1 MIDIRLLEKTEGDR
15 DISFP
20 RRLIEFAEN
29 QKENPEIAFDKERD
43 KMIVVFD
50 GDIFEEKVL
59 DYDELVAEGE
69 KNNILAVS
77 NPAFELFLLLHYENS
92 YEDDIEPNAEQIIQ
106 NEKDGHQTFIYKLL
120 LARTGINPK
129 KNSSIGELAKNI
141 EIAIEQEKKINEDIH
156 QCKGQIT
163 CNIGRIIDEIRKDDG
178 LISFSDTW
186 LDIAMLEEY
195 SLENND
201 SDKILGNDYLGLFSR
216 KNSNKRKEYITSEL
230 IYWVQV
236 SYYNYR
242 NEETYENIWLGRAS
256 NRSKRTSGNNILF
269 LQPSLEERYYDGN
282 NTRSEAV
289 IDSLN
294 LSGEET
300 AKQCEEYAEELF
312 EKWDF

>member
-1 MIDIRLLEKTEGDR
+1 MAPVRSYTNWNSRTTDEEEQIEPYRKYFFICEGANTETWYFKKLIDIRKELNIHPLIDIRLLEKTEGDR

-20 RRLIEFAEN
+20 RRL
-29 QKENPEIAFDKERD
+29 
-43 KMIVVFD
+43 IVVFD

-129 KNSSIGELAKNI
+129 KNSAIGELAKNI

-163 CNIGRIIDEIRKDDG
+163 CNIGRIIDDIRNDDG
-178 LISFSDTW
+178 
-186 LDIAMLEEY
+186 
-195 SLENND
+195 
-201 SDKILGNDYLGLFSR
+201 K
-216 KNSNKRKEYITSEL
+216 
-230 IYWVQV
+230 
-236 SYYNYR
+236 
-242 NEETYENIWLGRAS
+242 
-256 NRSKRTSGNNILF
+256 
-269 LQPSLEERYYDGN
+269 
-282 NTRSEAV
+282 
-289 IDSLN
+289 
-294 LSGEET
+294 
-300 AKQCEEYAEELF
+300 
-312 EKWDF
+312 